1 MAVVD
6 ELQIIVDAKV
16 SKAVADLKKTQK
28 QTKNLASSAKK
39 LVKSLLPI
47 TGAAMAFHKLAK
59 FTAESAK
66 AASDAQEIT
75 SKYNTIFKSVANE
88 SEAMAKQLADDFG
101 LAGSTAM
108 ELLGNTGDLLTGFGL
123 TAGAALELS
132 DQTNRLAVDLAS
144 FSNAQGGA
152 AAVSAALTS
161 AYTGEREA
169 LKTYGIVISEE
180 MVKTEM
186 LKQATEGLTFASE
199 QQAKISATLALA
211 QKQSTNAIGDYS
223 RTSDSAANVTK
234 RLNEEIKE
242 SKEIFGDFVLKSATP
257 LKSALI
263 DLISKMNEAAIASR
277 DLREALDIAKTGKD
291 VDQTSAGVE
300 ILKAGISELKKE
312 QERYN
317 IVVSKYGEAAAGWQK
332 QSADAAREAIGLIDD
347 QIAAAELQIALIKDK
362 IKAEGEATEKEKA
375 DAAADA
381 ERSKAKKEAADAA
394 KKDLDNLIDAY
405 GETEQ
410 GARDAL
416 IAQIAYFETFK
427 DGPMAKAVLADLK
440 AELDGLSG
448 GAEKAKLDTEEI
460 MAELQ
465 SRGERRIGLQRQH
478 EIMLAKMEQE
488 RIDAGV
494 EAEEQAAEYK
504 KQVMDSL
511 VSNMQSVM
519 SSISSIISN
528 SYQARID
535 SAEGNEEK
543 QKELMREQAEAEKKW
558 AIFQAVVNTAAAV
571 TKALSA
577 APPPYNLALAG
588 LSLAAGTAQIAA
600 IQSAPVPAFAS
611 GGDFTTNGPQMIMVG
626 DNPGG
631 RERVRIDPQNDNRG
645 DGQSINIRI
654 ENVYG
659 PGGAEGLAKYIVEA
673 IKRGQRSGRVE
684 AWS

>member
-28 QTKNLASSAKK
+28 QTNNVAASAKG
-39 LVKSLLPI
+39 LVKSLLPVA
-47 TGAAMAFHKLAK
+47 GAAMVFQKLAK

-123 TAGAALELS
+123 TAEEALNLS

-186 LKQATEGLTFASE
+186 LKQAKEGLTFAST
-199 QQAKISATLALA
+199 QQAKISATLTLA

-242 SKEIFGDFVLKSATP
+242 SKEIFGDFVLESATP

-277 DLREALDIAKTGKD
+277 DLREALDIAKTGKE
-291 VDQTSAGVE
+291 VDQTSAGIEV
-300 ILKAGISELKKE
+300 LKAGISELKKE

-317 IVVSKYGEAAAGWQK
+317 IVVSKYGEATAGWQK
-332 QSADAAREAIGLIDD
+332 QSADAAKEAIGLIDD
-347 QIAAAELQIALIKDK
+347 QIAAAELQLALVEDGV
-362 IKAEGEATEKEKA
+362 KAKGEATEKEKA
-375 DAAADA
+375 DAAVEA
-381 ERSKAKKEAADAA
+381 ELSKAEKEADEAA
-394 KKDLDNLIDAY
+394 KKHLDNLIDAY

-440 AELDGLSG
+440 AELDGLSD
-448 GAEKAKLDTEEI
+448 GAGQAKLDTEEI

-465 SRGERRIGLQRQH
+465 SRGERRIELQRQH

-519 SSISSIISN
+519 GSISSIVSN
-528 SYQARID
+528 SYQARIE

-645 DGQSINIRI
+645 EGQSINIRI

>member
-1 MAVVD
+1 VAVVD

-16 SKAVADLKKTQK
+16 SKAVANLKETQK
-28 QTKNLASSAKK
+28 QTNNVASSAKG
-39 LVKSLLPI
+39 LVKSLLPVA
-47 TGAAMAFHKLAK
+47 GAAIVFQKLAK

-123 TAGAALELS
+123 TAEEALNLS

-186 LKQATEGLTFASE
+186 LKQAKEGLTFAST
-199 QQAKISATLALA
+199 QQAKISATLTLA

-223 RTSDSAANVTK
+223 RTSDSAANVSRKLT
-234 RLNEEIKE
+234 ETIKE
-242 SKEIFGDFVLKSATP
+242 SKEIFGAYALEGITPVKSAF
-257 LKSALI
+257 
-263 DLISKMNEAAIASR
+263 
-277 DLREALDIAKTGKD
+277 
-291 VDQTSAGVE
+291 
-300 ILKAGISELKKE
+300 
-312 QERYN
+312 
-317 IVVSKYGEAAAGWQK
+317 
-332 QSADAAREAIGLIDD
+332 IGLIDSMNNAMRSARELNKGLD
-347 QIAAAELQIALIKDK
+347 AVYGRGMAEGVEGILSLENGLTELQAREKQLQSTIDKNDVRTKKYAEDALVGIQAKIANTQNLIIANSRLLSSEEAIAL
-362 IKAEGEATEKEKA
+362 EKA
-375 DAAADA
+375 RTAEEPSGGKGTENTDA
-381 ERSKAKKEAADAA
+381 
-394 KKDLDNLIDAY
+394 LDNLINAY
-405 GETEQ
+405 EKTEQ

-427 DGPMAKAVLADLK
+427 DGPMAKAVLADLR

-448 GAEKAKLDTEEI
+448 GAGEAKLDTEEI

-465 SRGERRIGLQRQH
+465 SRGERRIELQRQH

-494 EAEEQAAEYK
+494 AAEEQAAEYK

-519 SSISSIISN
+519 GSISSIVSN

-645 DGQSINIRI
+645 SGQSINIRI